1 MAKAGLARV
10 GRGLGWRSLVAG
22 SALALAGAV
31 AVAAAPSAGA
41 AGAGAGAAGNSA
53 AAGAGAA
60 GALPASG
67 SACGKAVG
75 PFSVSGTWVLR
86 ADGEPFIS
94 YGLTVPGLQ
103 RPDWGGSVALDRVKI
118 AATAED
124 WCANTVRLQLNQDD
138 LLGPAGTGFNQA
150 YMTAIKSEVALA
162 ERYQL
167 VVVLNDETNFSPA
180 ANRELGPTP
189 GTERF
194 WRDLAQVYGHD
205 PQVIFDLFNEP
216 RMYSVG
222 MSQAQKWHLWLD
234 GGTFGGVRYSFGMA
248 QLAAYVR
255 NALGVRNLFWI
266 EGPESSASFAG
277 MVQQH
282 AVLNVSGVVYA
293 LHHPAGQADTAS
305 WDADFG
311 YLVTTGVAPVVDG
324 EWTNYEPAP
333 TAYPTAPR
341 TSCWPGAPNEVP
353 QFLQYLAE
361 YGIGMN
367 AYQLQPG
374 YLIRS
379 YSNLAGPTTM
389 NAKTWTCQS
398 NQETQPGQGAGSQVL
413 AWFRKQN
420 G

>member
-41 AGAGAGAAGNSA
+41 AGAGAGAAGAGAGAAGSSA

-94 YGLTVPGLQ
+94 YGL
-103 RPDWGGSVALDRVKI
+103 
-118 AATAED
+118 
-124 WCANTVRLQLNQDD
+124 
-138 LLGPAGTGFNQA
+138 
-150 YMTAIKSEVALA
+150 
-162 ERYQL
+162 
-167 VVVLNDETNFSPA
+167 
-180 ANRELGPTP
+180 
-189 GTERF
+189 
-194 WRDLAQVYGHD
+194 
-205 PQVIFDLFNEP
+205 
-216 RMYSVG
+216 
-222 MSQAQKWHLWLD
+222 
-234 GGTFGGVRYSFGMA
+234 
-248 QLAAYVR
+248 
-255 NALGVRNLFWI
+255 RNLFWI

-324 EWTNYEPAP
+324 EWTNLEPAP